1 MRNVGSNVANVG
13 NAAPDNG
20 LNVNDWNR
28 DNGNR
33 NVGAVRLVVSRKKGS
48 NLVSFAWWH
57 ESSHQA
63 SCLFLAALIEAL
75 GSFCPLNIDYL
86 WRVLRG
92 F

>member
-13 NAAPDNG
+13 NADPDNG

-33 NVGAVRLVVSRKKGS
+33 NVGAVRLVVSRKKES
-48 NLVSFAWWH
+48 NLVSSAWWH

-63 SCLFLAALIEAL
+63 SCLFLAKLLEVLSNFCIPDIESL
-75 GSFCPLNIDYL
+75 
-86 WRVLRG
+86 
-92 F
+92 